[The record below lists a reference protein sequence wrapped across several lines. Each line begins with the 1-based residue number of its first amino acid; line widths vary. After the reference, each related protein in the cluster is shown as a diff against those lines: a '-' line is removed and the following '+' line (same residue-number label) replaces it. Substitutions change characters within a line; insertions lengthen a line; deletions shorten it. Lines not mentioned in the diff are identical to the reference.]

1 MFFLKSLIFLPA
13 NMLVAFLLVYT
24 IRAIVFYPR
33 HEVKLNGKKIPLTPG
48 LVPKYHII
56 LMDKINDLVY
66 GYLHDCETT
75 GESNRVDNWEEEV
88 FNKCLVWLEK
98 HLVIRIIPMKIMSS
112 VRLFLA
118 GIGRE
123 FARQFLRTFIP
134 YLLKHYNLVHYVDVF
149 NEKFTIDFLQGY
161 YDRYIY
167 KYSLYLMLAMGLIIG
182 IVNQI
187 IYLIIGG

>member
-1 MFFLKSLIFLPA
+1 MLFLKSLIFLPA
-13 NMLVAFLLVYT
+13 NMLVAFLWVYV
-24 IRAIVFYPR
+24 IRALVFYPR

-48 LVPKYHII
+48 LVPRYHLK

-66 GYLHDCETT
+66 GYLHDCGTT
-75 GESNRVDNWEEEV
+75 GESNRVDNWEEKI
-88 FNKCLVWLEK
+88 FNKCLLWLEK
-98 HLVIRIIPMKIMSS
+98 HLVIRIIPVKIMSA
-112 VRLFLA
+112 VRVFLA
-118 GIGRE
+118 GVGRE

-134 YLLKHYNLVHYVDVF
+134 YLLSHYNLVHYVDVF

-167 KYSLYLMLAMGLIIG
+167 KYSLYLMLALGFIIG

-187 IYLIIGG
+187 IFLIIGG